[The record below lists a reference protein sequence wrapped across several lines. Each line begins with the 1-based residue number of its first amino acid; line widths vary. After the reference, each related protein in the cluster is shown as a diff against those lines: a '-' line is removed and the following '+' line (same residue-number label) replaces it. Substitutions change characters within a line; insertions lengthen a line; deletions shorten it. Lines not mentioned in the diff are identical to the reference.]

1 MFVVTSLAF
10 HALVN
15 AVAIV
20 IGLSTEA
27 RAILNKRSELVLACA
42 SEGSDERYAFELAN
56 VDRVGVENRLWR
68 AGLMGAVVYAIAFMP
83 SHMLAQGISG
93 SLDWS
98 HLTTSRVASVFGLCA
113 TVVWSAY
120 AIRRNSYISWRP
132 GCR

>member
-15 AVAIV
+15 AFAIA

-42 SEGSDERYAFELAN
+42 REGSDERYAFELAN

-68 AGLMGAVVYAIAFMP
+68 AGLMGGLVYAIAFMP

-93 SLDWS
+93 SFDWS

-113 TVVWSAY
+113 TVVWSGCAV
-120 AIRRNSYISWRP
+120 RRKSTNRHWKAA
-132 GCR
+132 